1 MEQTQAKQHRW
12 LSLDMDIDCRH
23 VDVVDGIRGLSVLL
37 VLWFHFWQQ
46 TWFMPNYPT
55 PFLSFLGITDL
66 TPSHIRWV
74 GYIFVDMMVLLSAF
88 CLTLPIARSMLLGEG
103 VDDACTFYKKRL
115 ARIYPSYLLAVLI
128 SFGYQLYLG
137 NYPTISYAVRDLV
150 SHLTF
155 THMFRADTYIYA
167 PINGVL
173 WTVALEV
180 QFYLFFPLLVKLFRK
195 SPLLF
200 WGTLTGF
207 GALFIYQYALK
218 QTPVNMQVNQFPTFL
233 PVFANGMLAAYLFTL
248 YCVKVPYK
256 RLWAVLFTVLAI
268 LGAVL
273 IRNEIVSAQMYRE
286 DKQIWQ
292 LENRIGLSL
301 CFTLFL
307 VSAALSL
314 KPLRWIFSN
323 PVARFLGA
331 ISYNL
336 YLYHQ
341 RLIVLLRMSL
351 GFQSGAD
358 VASAGMKMQLFL
370 TVEALGLSILL
381 ASVLTYLWERPW
393 QRWIMSWG
401 RKQETTAEPVEPA
414 NVEPE
419 PVLKTNDEPAIVEPE
434 PVLESEER
442 K

>member
-1 MEQTQAKQHRW
+1 MGMEQSQEKKNSRF
-12 LSLDMDIDCRH
+12 SLDMDIDCRH
-23 VDVVDGIRGLSVLL
+23 VDVVDGIRGLSVLM

-55 PFLSFLGITDL
+55 PWLSFLGITNL

-88 CLTLPIARSMLLGEG
+88 CLTLPIARSTLLGEG
-103 VDDACTFYKKRL
+103 VDDACTFYKKRF
-115 ARIYPSYLLAVLI
+115 ARIYPSYLLAVLV
-128 SFGYQLYLG
+128 SFGFQLWWG
-137 NYPTISYAVRDLV
+137 HYPSVSYALRDLV

-155 THMFRADTYIYA
+155 THTFRADTYVYA

-173 WTVALEV
+173 WTVGLEV
-180 QFYLFFPLLVKLFRK
+180 QFYVLFPLLTKLFRK

-200 WGTLTGF
+200 WGALTGL
-207 GALFIYQYALK
+207 GALCIYRYALK
-218 QTPVNMQVNQFPTFL
+218 QTPVNMQVNQLQTFL

-248 YCVKVPYK
+248 YCLKAPFK
-256 RLWAVLFTVLAI
+256 RVWGLCFTALAVV
-268 LGAVL
+268 GAVL
-273 IRNEIVSAQMYRE
+273 IRNEIVSAQMYPA

-292 LENRIGLSL
+292 LENRMGLSL

-314 KPLRWIFSN
+314 KPLRWLFSN
-323 PVARFLGA
+323 PVCRFLGA

-341 RLIVLLRMSL
+341 RLMVLLRMSL
-351 GFQSGAD
+351 GFKSGAD
-358 VASAGMKMQLFL
+358 VAAAGTRMQVFL
-370 TVEALGLSILL
+370 TVEALGLSLLL
-381 ASVLTYLWERPW
+381 AAVLTYLWERPW

-401 RKQETTAEPVEPA
+401 RREERAETATD
-414 NVEPE
+414 
-419 PVLKTNDEPAIVEPE
+419 T
-434 PVLESEER
+434 ESEER

>member
-1 MEQTQAKQHRW
+1 MEQAQAKQHSW

-46 TWFMPNYPT
+46 TWFMPSYPT

-256 RLWAVLFTVLAI
+256 R
-268 LGAVL
+268 
-273 IRNEIVSAQMYRE
+273 
-286 DKQIWQ
+286 
-292 LENRIGLSL
+292 
-301 CFTLFL
+301 
-307 VSAALSL
+307 
-314 KPLRWIFSN
+314 
-323 PVARFLGA
+323 
-331 ISYNL
+331 
-336 YLYHQ
+336 Q
-341 RLIVLLRMSL
+341 RRAKAF
-351 GFQSGAD
+351 G
-358 VASAGMKMQLFL
+358 K
-370 TVEALGLSILL
+370 
-381 ASVLTYLWERPW
+381 
-393 QRWIMSWG
+393 
-401 RKQETTAEPVEPA
+401 
-414 NVEPE
+414 N
-419 PVLKTNDEPAIVEPE
+419 
-434 PVLESEER
+434 
-442 K
+442 

>member
-1 MEQTQAKQHRW
+1 MEQVQDKQHSRF
-12 LSLDMDIDCRH
+12 SLDMDLDCRH
-23 VDVVDGIRGLSVLL
+23 VDVVDGIRGLTVLM

-46 TWFMPNYPT
+46 TWFMPSYPT
-55 PFLSFLGITDL
+55 PWLSFLGITNL

-88 CLTLPIARSMLLGEG
+88 CLTLPVARSMLLGEG
-103 VDDACTFYKKRL
+103 VDDACTFYKKRF
-115 ARIYPSYLLAVLI
+115 ARIYPSYLLAVLV
-128 SFGYQLYLG
+128 SFGFQVYW
-137 NYPTISYAVRDLV
+137 NHYPSVSYAVRDLI

-155 THMFRADTYIYA
+155 THT
-167 PINGVL
+167 
-173 WTVALEV
+173 
-180 QFYLFFPLLVKLFRK
+180 KLFRK

-218 QTPVNMQVNQFPTFL
+218 QEPINMQVNQLPTFL
-233 PVFANGMLAAYLFTL
+233 PVFANGMLAAYLFTW

-256 RLWAVLFTVLAI
+256 RLWGVLFTVLAI
-268 LGAVL
+268 VGAVL
-273 IRNEIVSAQMYRE
+273 IRNEIVSAQMYPK

-314 KPLRWIFSN
+314 KPLRWLFSN

-358 VASAGMKMQLFL
+358 VAAAGTKMQIFL
-370 TVEALGLSILL
+370 TAEALGLSLLL
-381 ASVLTYLWERPW
+381 AAVLTYLWEKPIR
-393 QRWIMSWG
+393 RWILTWG
-401 RKQETTAEPVEPA
+401 QKKEKPTPA
-414 NVEPE
+414 QAD
-419 PVLKTNDEPAIVEPE
+419 TIS
-434 PVLESEER
+434 ESTER

>member
-1 MEQTQAKQHRW
+1 MEQAQAKQHSW
-12 LSLDMDIDCRH
+12 LSRDMDIDCRH
-23 VDVVDGIRGLSVLL
+23 VDVVDGIRGLSVLM

-55 PFLSFLGITDL
+55 PWLRFIGVTNL

-88 CLTLPIARSMLLGEG
+88 CLTLPMARSMLLGEP
-103 VDDACTFYKKRL
+103 VDDACIFYKKRF
-115 ARIYPSYLLAVLI
+115 ARIYPSYLLAVLV
-128 SFGYQLYLG
+128 SFGFQLWWG
-137 NYPTISYAVRDLV
+137 HYPTVSYAVRDLV

-155 THMFRADTYIYA
+155 THMFRADTYVYA

-173 WTVALEV
+173 WTVGLEV
-180 QFYLFFPLLVKLFRK
+180 QFYVLFPLLTRLFRK

-218 QTPVNMQVNQFPTFL
+218 QTPINMQVNQLPTFL

-248 YCVKVPYK
+248 YCVKAPYK
-256 RLWAVLFTVLAI
+256 RLWGVFFTVLAI
-268 LGAVL
+268 AGAVL
-273 IRNEIVSAQMYRE
+273 IRSEIVSAQMYPA

-292 LENRIGLSL
+292 LENRICLSL
-301 CFTLFL
+301 CYTLFL

-314 KPLRWIFSN
+314 KPLRWLFSN

-331 ISYNL
+331 VSYNL

-341 RLIVLLRMSL
+341 RLMVLLRMSL

-358 VASAGMKMQLFL
+358 VAAAGTRMQAFL
-370 TVEALGLSILL
+370 TAEALGLSLLL
-381 ASVLTYLWERPW
+381 AAVLTYLWERPW

-401 RKQETTAEPVEPA
+401 KKKEAAPAPVPESEPVSTEK
-414 NVEPE
+414 EQ
-419 PVLKTNDEPAIVEPE
+419 
-434 PVLESEER
+434 EER
-442 K
+442 I

>member
-1 MEQTQAKQHRW
+1 MEQARTKPYGW
-12 LSLDMDIDCRH
+12 SSLDMDIDCRH
-23 VDVVDGIRGLSVLL
+23 VDVVDGIRGFSVLL

-46 TWFMPNYPT
+46 TWFMPTYPT

-103 VDDACTFYKKRL
+103 VDDACTFYKKRF
-115 ARIYPSYLLAVLI
+115 ARIYPSYLLAVLV
-128 SFGYQLYLG
+128 SFGFQIWSG
-137 NYPTISYAVRDLV
+137 NYPTVSYALRDLV

-173 WTVALEV
+173 WTVGLEV
-180 QFYLFFPLLVKLFRK
+180 QFYLLFPLLTKLFRR

-207 GALFIYQYALK
+207 GGWFIFQYALN
-218 QTPVNMQVNQFPTFL
+218 QEPINMQVNQLPTFL

-248 YCVKVPYK
+248 YCVKAPYK
-256 RLWAVLFTVLAI
+256 GLWAVGFTALAVV
-268 LGAVL
+268 GAVL
-273 IRNEIVSAQMYRE
+273 IRNQVVDAQMYSG

-301 CFTLFL
+301 CYTLFL
-307 VSAALSL
+307 LSAALAL
-314 KPLRWIFSN
+314 KPLRWLFSN

-351 GFQSGAD
+351 GFKSGAD
-358 VASAGMKMQLFL
+358 VAAAGTRMQLFL
-370 TVEALGLSILL
+370 TVEALGLSLLL
-381 ASVLTYLWERPW
+381 AAVLTYLWERPLH
-393 QRWIMSWG
+393 RWIMGW
-401 RKQETTAEPVEPA
+401 RQNKKEPA
-414 NVEPE
+414 AVIPADAAA
-419 PVLKTNDEPAIVEPE
+419 TIEPATET
-434 PVLESEER
+434 ESEER
-442 K
+442 I

>member
-1 MEQTQAKQHRW
+1 
-12 LSLDMDIDCRH
+12 
-23 VDVVDGIRGLSVLL
+23 
-37 VLWFHFWQQ
+37 
-46 TWFMPNYPT
+46 
-55 PFLSFLGITDL
+55 
-66 TPSHIRWV
+66 
-74 GYIFVDMMVLLSAF
+74 
-88 CLTLPIARSMLLGEG
+88 
-103 VDDACTFYKKRL
+103 
-115 ARIYPSYLLAVLI
+115 
-128 SFGYQLYLG
+128 
-137 NYPTISYAVRDLV
+137 
-150 SHLTF
+150 
-155 THMFRADTYIYA
+155 
-167 PINGVL
+167 
-173 WTVALEV
+173 
-180 QFYLFFPLLVKLFRK
+180 
-195 SPLLF
+195 
-200 WGTLTGF
+200 
-207 GALFIYQYALK
+207 
-218 QTPVNMQVNQFPTFL
+218 
-233 PVFANGMLAAYLFTL
+233 MLAAYLFTL

-381 ASVLTYLWERPW
+381 AAVLTYLWERPW

-401 RKQETTAEPVEPA
+401 RKQETAAEPIEPV

-419 PVLKTNDEPAIVEPE
+419 PVLETNDEPANDEPE
-434 PVLESEER
+434 PILESEER

>member
-1 MEQTQAKQHRW
+1 MEEAQVKRHSFF
-12 LSLDMDIDCRH
+12 SLDMDIDCRH
-23 VDVVDGIRGLSVLL
+23 VDVVDGIRGLSVLM

-55 PFLSFLGITDL
+55 PWLRFIGVANL

-88 CLTLPIARSMLLGEG
+88 CLTLPLARSMLLGEP
-103 VDDACTFYKKRL
+103 VDDACIFYKKRF
-115 ARIYPSYLLAVLI
+115 ARIYPSYLLAVLV
-128 SFGYQLYLG
+128 SFGFQLWWG
-137 NYPTISYAVRDLV
+137 HYPTVSYAVRDLV

-155 THMFRADTYIYA
+155 THMFRADTYVYA

-173 WTVALEV
+173 WTVGLEV
-180 QFYLFFPLLVKLFRK
+180 QFYVLFPLLTRLFRK

-218 QTPVNMQVNQFPTFL
+218 QIPINMQVNQLPTFL

-256 RLWAVLFTVLAI
+256 RLWGVFFTVLAI
-268 LGAVL
+268 AGAVL
-273 IRNEIVSAQMYRE
+273 IRSEIVSAQMYPA

-292 LENRIGLSL
+292 LENRICLSL
-301 CFTLFL
+301 CYTLFL

-314 KPLRWIFSN
+314 KPLRWLFSN

-331 ISYNL
+331 VSYNL

-341 RLIVLLRMSL
+341 RLMVLLRMSL

-358 VASAGMKMQLFL
+358 VAAAGTRMQAYL
-370 TVEALGLSILL
+370 TAEALGLSLLL
-381 ASVLTYLWERPW
+381 AAVLTYLWERPW

-401 RKQETTAEPVEPA
+401 KKKEAAPAPVPESEPVSTEK
-414 NVEPE
+414 EQ
-419 PVLKTNDEPAIVEPE
+419 
-434 PVLESEER
+434 EER
-442 K
+442 I

>member
-1 MEQTQAKQHRW
+1 MEQAQAKQHSW

-55 PFLSFLGITDL
+55 PFLSCLGITDL

-167 PINGVL
+167 PINEVL

-256 RLWAVLFTVLAI
+256 RLWAVLFTVLAV

-314 KPLRWIFSN
+314 KPLRWLFSN

-381 ASVLTYLWERPW
+381 AAVLTYLWERPW

-419 PVLKTNDEPAIVEPE
+419 PVLETNDEPAIVEPE